1 MDSMMLMQI
10 ATLIRQGYD
19 SNLSPCNWFLETYGQ
34 ELDEDTRYQIT
45 SMIMS
50 GVREASSPFMW
61 KLVIGG

>member
-19 SNLSPCNWFLETYGQ
+19 SNLSPCNWSLETYGQ

-45 SMIMS
+45 NMIMS

>member
-19 SNLSPCNWFLETYGQ
+19 NAFSPCNWSLETYGQ

-45 SMIMS
+45 NMIMS
-50 GVREASSPFMW
+50 GAREASSPFMW

>member
-1 MDSMMLMQI
+1 MDNMKLMQI
-10 ATLIRQGYD
+10 AELIMQGYD
-19 SNLSPCNWFLETYGQ
+19 SNLSPCNWSLETYGQ

-45 SMIMS
+45 NMIMS